1 MLEDDIISSKNF
13 LNFMNDALNHYQSF
27 KDIWHINGYSVINDA
42 NKKNEIYITQLMSC
56 WGWATWENR
65 WKFYQKDVDTLT
77 SNFSK
82 KDIQKFDLDNTANF
96 WDQVM
101 KIKLE
106 L

>member
-1 MLEDDIISSKNF
+1 
-13 LNFMNDALNHYQSF
+13 
-27 KDIWHINGYSVINDA
+27 
-42 NKKNEIYITQLMSC
+42 MSC

-101 KIKLE
+101 ENKTGIINTWAVFWYATIFQKKGLCVAPQFSYVRKKD
-106 L
+106 LMVLVLTQGIITN